1 MKFDI
6 IIIGGGMVG
15 GALAYTLSKGPW
27 KIALIDATGPANE
40 DTRLIALNEG
50 SCCLFKNIGIWP
62 DLASYATPIQQIHVS
77 HRGHFGLTRIEAH
90 ELGLDTLGHVIPAS
104 YINTALFAALCNAKN
119 IKLLYPAT
127 LKTLAQHTDTVTVSI
142 DTNRGT
148 EEYTADIVIGA
159 DGNHSTVR
167 KLLGISTQKIDYQ
180 QSALVTI
187 TELAR
192 DHKNIAYERFQEEGA
207 IAMLP
212 LTGTRAATIWTASN
226 THITH
231 LMQLNN
237 TEFLHQLQQQFGYRL
252 GRLQQIGKRAIY
264 PLYMQQAQQQR
275 KQNVLLIGN
284 AAHTLHPIAAQG
296 LNLALYEVAIL
307 TEYFLAQKS
316 LTRCLRN
323 LPFEYLQQNFRLF
336 LSHGLT
342 ELFSKDLLPLNIA
355 RQVGMIGFDQ
365 CILLKKYFANH
376 TMGKSRYVPR
386 LFFKDTELLAK

>member
-15 GALAYTLSKGPW
+15 AALAYTLSKGPW
-27 KIALIDATGPANE
+27 EIALIDASAPPNE
-40 DTRLIALNEG
+40 DARLIALNEG

-62 DLASYATPIQQIHVS
+62 ELASYAAPIQQIHVS
-77 HRGHFGLTRIEAH
+77 HRGHFGITRIEAH
-90 ELGLDTLGHVIPAS
+90 ELGLDALGHVVPAS
-104 YINTALFAALCNAKN
+104 YINTALLTALLNVKN
-119 IKLLYPAT
+119 IKLFCPAS
-127 LKTLAQHTDTVTVSI
+127 LKTLAQHTDAVTISI
-142 DTNRGT
+142 DTAQGTT
-148 EEYTADIVIGA
+148 EEHTADIVIGA
-159 DGNHSTVR
+159 DGSHSTVR
-167 KLLGISTQKIDYQ
+167 ELLGIATQRIDYQ

-192 DHKNIAYERFQEEGA
+192 EHKNIAYERFQEEGA

-212 LTGTRAATIWTASN
+212 LTGARAATIWTAST

-231 LMQLNN
+231 LMQLNE
-237 TEFLHQLQQQFGYRL
+237 TAFLQQLQQHFGYRL

-264 PLYMQQAQQQR
+264 PLYMQQAQQQK

-296 LNLALYEVAIL
+296 LNIALYEVAVL

-316 LTRCLRN
+316 LKKCLQN
-323 LPFEYLQQNFRLF
+323 LPCDHLQQHFRLS

-342 ELFSKDLLPLNIA
+342 ELFSKNLLPFNIA
-355 RQVGMIGFDQ
+355 RQAGMIGFDQ
-365 CILLKKYFANH
+365 CTLLKKYFINH
-376 TMGKSRYVPR
+376 AMGKSGHVPR
-386 LFFKDTELLAK
+386 LFFNL